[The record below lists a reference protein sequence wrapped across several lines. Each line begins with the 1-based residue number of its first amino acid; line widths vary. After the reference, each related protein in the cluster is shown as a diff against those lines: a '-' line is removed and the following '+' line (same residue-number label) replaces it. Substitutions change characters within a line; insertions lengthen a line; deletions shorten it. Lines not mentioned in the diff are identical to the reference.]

1 MPALQAIEARTR
13 TNNKFKPHVTPGPGN
28 GSQAPRWETSA
39 LTTVPS
45 QFLHII
51 ARLFIQQNKRWLIKI
66 KSNLTWMNVTNLQD
80 HQHEEK
86 SFPPTCPWWN
96 KTVQEKKNDQLEWLR
111 ATVVLRFDQKL
122 PLKSKMAAT
131 IFAENILSTPSPK
144 LRLLCRL

>member
-1 MPALQAIEARTR
+1 
-13 TNNKFKPHVTPGPGN
+13 
-28 GSQAPRWETSA
+28 
-39 LTTVPS
+39 
-45 QFLHII
+45 
-51 ARLFIQQNKRWLIKI
+51 
-66 KSNLTWMNVTNLQD
+66 MNVTNLQD

-86 SFPPTCPWWN
+86 SFPPTCPLWN